1 MGRNVSS
8 LKPLHFR
15 IESTQGQECVHVCA
29 VFYSLPVVC
38 PGASGLKKLVHSAPG
53 LCRQQRPFRNSIKC
67 SYKSLGRV
75 AGPITL
81 ARGSRDS
88 DASKHHD
95 YVWEPPAQ
103 AGDAENRSSELWSL
117 QGQILADLRA
127 QLQQEREARSL
138 ERAEWL
144 AQMTALHEESR
155 SLRAELLSLLGGHV
169 AGAHDAHVTAVE
181 AARST
186 KGGGAVLPASS
197 PAAVPDDDRSETEV
211 LQPAPTS
218 PPMSSDQETERAPWK
233 DDLRLALAASEDTDI
248 LSIPAE
254 NFGDYLASRR
264 RAGKDEAAQSGG
276 DMTPEPAVSLPT
288 MAAQPVAQLDLGPSD
303 PARPAAPPPGPPP
316 LLREGDDD
324 ISWMNALHSAMAE
337 AGYHAGEDDEE
348 EWYFGSGTTSALLTL
363 QACEGLE
370 ETGVADEPT
379 WRFLLGDA
387 YDAMVNASAQ
397 GKAGPQSGGVDPG
410 ADAGDAEPE
419 LFLEAAELGIDASIL
434 EEDGPPPPGTPP
446 PGRERGGGGDGE
458 RWPILNEGDGGREV
472 KAMQIALDGAGFF
485 PGTDDMRWWQFGS
498 SSMRALATFQ
508 ACNGLPE
515 SGVCD
520 GATWRKLLG
529 EGSTPADIAILAEQ
543 HAEGA
548 EDEDDLAGGQGVWL
562 LGEQRWE
569 RPGRLTK
576 D

>member
-1 MGRNVSS
+1 MPSCELLAGYPPSMAPIHRALSPWRGEAVTPTHPGIMITFGSEYLACYCGSHKCINCMGHMQWMTPSAVAQ
-8 LKPLHFR
+8 PL
-15 IESTQGQECVHVCA
+15 
-29 VFYSLPVVC
+29 L
-38 PGASGLKKLVHSAPG
+38 
-53 LCRQQRPFRNSIKC
+53 
-67 SYKSLGRV
+67 
-75 AGPITL
+75 ITGTL
-81 ARGSRDS
+81 HMSR
-88 DASKHHD
+88 
-95 YVWEPPAQ
+95 PPAQ

-155 SLRAELLSLLGGHV
+155 SLRAELLSLLGRHV
-169 AGAHDAHVTAVE
+169 AGAHDAHVTAAD

-211 LQPAPTS
+211 PQPAPTS

-276 DMTPEPAVSLPT
+276 EMSPEHAVSLPT

-363 QACEGLE
+363 QVRGR
-370 ETGVADEPT
+370 GP
-379 WRFLLGDA
+379 
-387 YDAMVNASAQ
+387 S
-397 GKAGPQSGGVDPG
+397 AGPRAWPGVSGP
-410 ADAGDAEPE
+410 
-419 LFLEAAELGIDASIL
+419 
-434 EEDGPPPPGTPP
+434 
-446 PGRERGGGGDGE
+446 
-458 RWPILNEGDGGREV
+458 
-472 KAMQIALDGAGFF
+472 
-485 PGTDDMRWWQFGS
+485 
-498 SSMRALATFQ
+498 
-508 ACNGLPE
+508 
-515 SGVCD
+515 
-520 GATWRKLLG
+520 
-529 EGSTPADIAILAEQ
+529 DICL
-543 HAEGA
+543 
-548 EDEDDLAGGQGVWL
+548 
-562 LGEQRWE
+562 
-569 RPGRLTK
+569 
-576 D
+576 